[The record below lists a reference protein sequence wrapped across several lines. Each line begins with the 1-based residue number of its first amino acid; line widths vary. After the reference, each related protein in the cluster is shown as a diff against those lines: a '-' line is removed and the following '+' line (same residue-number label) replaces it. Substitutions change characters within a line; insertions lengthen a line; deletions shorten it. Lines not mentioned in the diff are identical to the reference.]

1 MKKQTQKGEI
11 KMKEHTTVICSKC
24 KRRFRLNQTVKV
36 IGSKRRICREC
47 LSNLS
52 CYTLNNKMV
61 NKPTKKGTT
70 YGFELECVPKTP
82 QHKAYIINT
91 LTDLIATD
99 DGSLPSGGVEFK
111 TPIYNSL
118 RGVKQMLETMCEHA
132 DFSNQK
138 CGQHINIGNNP
149 YINEYSINIIK
160 KFAPSLFDDL
170 YNYMYEHKEETV
182 KVCGRFFN
190 GYVTRDYGYSDHY
203 SWISLSHDNR
213 IEFRISKLR
222 TVEQY
227 LILTKMWEEMLSCV
241 INDLIKPY
249 NLHIPRTERT
259 KVKNV
264 IIEGEARNISV
275 KLIKI
280 FNKYVKIISNN

>member
-1 MKKQTQKGEI
+1 MKKQT
-11 KMKEHTTVICSKC
+11 TAICSKC
-24 KRRFRLNQTVKV
+24 KRRLSLNQTVKV
-36 IGSKRRICREC
+36 IGSNRRICRAC

-52 CYTLNNKMV
+52 YYTTNNKMV
-61 NKPTKKGTT
+61 NKPTKKGIT

-91 LTDLIATD
+91 LTDLIATN
-99 DGSLPSGGVEFK
+99 DGSLPPSGVEFK
-111 TPIYNSL
+111 TPIYNNL
-118 RGVKQMLETMCEHA
+118 RGVKQMLKTMCEHA
-132 DFSNQK
+132 YFSNEK
-138 CGQHINIGNNP
+138 CGQHINIGNGT

-160 KFAPSLFDDL
+160 KFAPNLFDDL
-170 YNYMYEHKEETV
+170 YNYMYEHKEDTV

-213 IEFRISKLR
+213 IEFRISKLQ

-227 LILTKMWEEMLSCV
+227 LILTKMWEEMLFCI

-249 NLHIPRTERT
+249 NLHIPREERA
-259 KVKNV
+259 KVKNI
-264 IIEGEARNISV
+264 IIEEEAKNISA

-280 FNKYVKIISNN
+280 FNKYTKILNNKIILDK

>member
-1 MKKQTQKGEI
+1 MKKQT
-11 KMKEHTTVICSKC
+11 TAICSKC
-24 KRRFRLNQTVKV
+24 KKRLPLNETIKV
-36 IGSKRRICREC
+36 IGSNRRICRLC

-52 CYTLNNKMV
+52 YYTTNNKMV
-61 NKPTKKGTT
+61 NKPTKKGVT

-91 LTDLIATD
+91 LTDLIATN
-99 DGSLPSGGVEFK
+99 DGSLPSDGVEFK
-111 TPIYNSL
+111 TPIYNNL
-118 RGVKQMLETMCEHA
+118 RGVKQMLKTMCEHA
-132 DFSNQK
+132 YFSNDK
-138 CGQHINIGNNP
+138 CGQHINIGNGT
-149 YINEYSINIIK
+149 YINRYSMSIIRR
-160 KFAPSLFDDL
+160 FAPNLFDDL

-182 KVCGRFFN
+182 RLCGRFFN
-190 GYVTRDYGYSDHY
+190 HYATHDYEYSDHY
-203 SWISLSHDNR
+203 SWISLSNDNR
-213 IEFRISKLR
+213 IEFRISKLQ

-227 LILTKMWEEMLSCV
+227 LILTKMWEDMLSCI

-249 NLHIPRTERT
+249 SLHIPRTERA

-264 IIEGEARNISV
+264 IIEAKTINISV